1 MVGSPSFWSLFVG
14 SHLLR
19 YLWEDSSATHLRSEI
34 SVLRVEVHR
43 AKMLVSDNNH
53 VLEACERES
62 HYLKTSSHLGALIN
76 IGLGIVCTV
85 VWFVNYCR
93 ARERRVTHP
102 LEPLASRLSQ
112 RHIQETSVLLHKIG
126 GGRWVL
132 LTPDLDL
139 HVEDLSTHRRTV
151 LGRHAPFP
159 AAIVNQCYIFD
170 EIAKAELERQRRLA
184 KTMGSI
190 LDDAAQVTVDM
201 LQWVV
206 ADVSSSKLP
215 VPPEILDDIIALGQ
229 HGLVNWDG
237 ETLYIRE
244 LEQSEIS
251 GFVEQNKESV
261 GDLRTLGDHRDAQGH
276 RHLGFQ
282 EETKFDD
289 WSFKGPRSV
298 LEYLRAA
305 LQGPGNLISYH
316 NMWVRSSGI
325 AVSQEHHHLCE
336 TLRLAISKDQLDV
349 SNLASLEAI
358 PRGSCR
364 I

>member
-1 MVGSPSFWSLFVG
+1 M
-14 SHLLR
+14 
-19 YLWEDSSATHLRSEI
+19 
-34 SVLRVEVHR
+34 
-43 AKMLVSDNNH
+43 
-53 VLEACERES
+53 
-62 HYLKTSSHLGALIN
+62 
-76 IGLGIVCTV
+76 
-85 VWFVNYCR
+85 
-93 ARERRVTHP
+93 
-102 LEPLASRLSQ
+102 
-112 RHIQETSVLLHKIG
+112 
-126 GGRWVL
+126 L

-139 HVEDLSTHRRTV
+139 HVEDLSTHWRTV

-282 EETKFDD
+282 EETEFDD

-305 LQGPGNLISYH
+305 LQGPGDLISYH

-358 PRGSCR
+358 TRRLIVLEIAQSSKDLSLSQKLVLRVTPTPLP
-364 I
+364 

>member
-1 MVGSPSFWSLFVG
+1 MDRTLNIADPQV
-14 SHLLR
+14 LLH
-19 YLWEDSSATHLRSEI
+19 YPGDPAGYDFH
-34 SVLRVEVHR
+34 HR
-43 AKMLVSDNNH
+43 
-53 VLEACERES
+53 
-62 HYLKTSSHLGALIN
+62 
-76 IGLGIVCTV
+76 
-85 VWFVNYCR
+85 
-93 ARERRVTHP
+93 
-102 LEPLASRLSQ
+102 
-112 RHIQETSVLLHKIG
+112 VLLHKIG

-139 HVEDLSTHRRTV
+139 HVEDLSTHRHTV

-159 AAIVNQCYIFD
+159 AAIANQCYIFD
-170 EIAKAELERQRRLA
+170 EITKAELERQRRLA

-190 LDDAAQVTVDM
+190 LDDAAHVTVDM

-206 ADVSSSKLP
+206 ADVSSPKFGRPIPQELH
-215 VPPEILDDIIALGQ
+215 DDIIALGQ

-237 ETLYIRE
+237 DTLYIRE

-282 EETKFDD
+282 EALNLMRETKFDD

-298 LEYLRAA
+298 LEYLRSV
-305 LQGPGNLISYH
+305 LQGPGDLISYH

-325 AVSQEHHHLCE
+325 AQNSAVV
-336 TLRLAISKDQLDV
+336 T
-349 SNLASLEAI
+349 
-358 PRGSCR
+358 
-364 I
+364 